1 MLCLNWG
8 LLNFTMNQQQF
19 YNHICKKYPEVK
31 YNGED
36 LNLYTMYAKE
46 IFKRWHNVEKYPKV
60 VDICNE
66 LRLSQRTIY
75 RLAKDNNMG
84 SRWEFHKLNQ

>member
-19 YNHICKKYPEVK
+19 YHHICKKYPDVK

-36 LNLYTMYAKE
+36 LNLNNMYAKE

-60 VDICNE
+60 TDIVNE
-66 LRLSQRTIY
+66 LSLSERTIY
-75 RLAKDNNMG
+75 RIAKEYNMG
-84 SRWEFHKLNQ
+84 GRWEFHKLNK